1 MIRYIFLLDFND
13 DRGSHLYS
21 VVWHADT
28 KTKGSLH
35 RLCERH
41 SGRYGHNK
49 QQESEHMSPF
59 DGVVYADGK
68 MPPLPSLLRLRSI
81 FHRPSQGTNKAIVIF
96 VDLFQTASNPPTDV
110 SALESSISAL
120 ESAISALEAA
130 IRALDNRS
138 LPWEHAW
145 RWFTGMVIVG
155 VALEWWVIRHDFRE
169 EMETWCR
176 RRVAPGFAPSCSH
189 I

>member
-1 MIRYIFLLDFND
+1 MMIADPTFTVSFGTLIPKLK
-13 DRGSHLYS
+13 DRCTVCAS
-21 VVWHADT
+21 VIPAVTAIINS
-28 KTKGSLH
+28 KSLSTCH
-35 RLCERH
+35 RLTGWCIQTA
-41 SGRYGHNK
+41 K
-49 QQESEHMSPF
+49 CPL
-59 DGVVYADGK
+59 
-68 MPPLPSLLRLRSI
+68 PLPSLLRLRSI
-81 FHRPSQGTNKAIVIF
+81 FHRPSEGTNKAIVIF

-138 LPWEHAW
+138 LPWEHAL

>member
-1 MIRYIFLLDFND
+1 MMIADPTFTVSFGTLIPKLK
-13 DRGSHLYS
+13 DRCTVCAS
-21 VVWHADT
+21 VIPAVTAI
-28 KTKGSLH
+28 
-35 RLCERH
+35 R
-41 SGRYGHNK
+41 NK
-49 QQESEHMSPF
+49 
-59 DGVVYADGK
+59 
-68 MPPLPSLLRLRSI
+68 
-81 FHRPSQGTNKAIVIF
+81 KAIVIF

-130 IRALDNRS
+130 ISALDNRS
-138 LPWEHAW
+138 LPWEHAL